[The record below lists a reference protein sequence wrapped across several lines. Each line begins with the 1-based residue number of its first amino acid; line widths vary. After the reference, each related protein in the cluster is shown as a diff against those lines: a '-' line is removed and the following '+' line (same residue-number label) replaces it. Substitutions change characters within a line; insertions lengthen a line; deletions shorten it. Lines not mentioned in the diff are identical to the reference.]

1 MVITEFSSALNQVAS
16 ERGISPDSVI
26 NSIKLALISAYRK
39 DFPGVSADDIDPQV
53 NPLTGEVKIM
63 IKGMDATPSGFGRI
77 AAQTAKQVILQKIRE
92 TEKQTIIEEYKKKI
106 GQIVS
111 GYIFRVDKNV
121 VILDLGRAQGVMP
134 TGEQVPTEVYLTN
147 RKIKVL
153 VKEIAEGPKGEEV
166 IVSRSAPKF
175 IEALFAQEVPEI
187 MSGAVKIENIAREA
201 GNRTKMA
208 VSSSD
213 ERVDPVGA
221 CVGQKGVR
229 VQAIVAELGDEK
241 IDIIDYNEDIS
252 KFITAS
258 LSPAKVVSIK
268 VDAKKRG
275 SNVVVPENQL
285 SLAIGKDGQ
294 NVRLAAKLTGWKI
307 DIRGDGVD
315 NEKKEE
321 EDKEKE
327 KKEKVAKE
335 KIKSPKVK
343 KIKKEKAA
351 VSISKV
357 LSKKSASPRQKGEGK
372 ER

>member
-1 MVITEFSSALNQVAS
+1 MAITEFNAALNQVAS
-16 ERGISPDSVI
+16 ERGISPESVI
-26 NSIKLALISAYRK
+26 NSIKLALISAYKK
-39 DFPGVSADDIDPQV
+39 DFPGVSTDDIDPQV
-53 NPLTGEVKIM
+53 DSLTGEVKIL
-63 IKGMDATPSGFGRI
+63 IAGEDATPPGFGRI

-134 TGEQVPTEVYLTN
+134 VGEQVPTEIYLAN

-166 IVSRSAPKF
+166 IVSRSSSRF

-187 MSGAVKIENIAREA
+187 ASGVVKVEVIAREA
-201 GNRTKMA
+201 GSRTKMA

-229 VQAIVAELGDEK
+229 VQSIVSELGDEK
-241 IDIIDYNEDIS
+241 IDIINYSKDIGQ
-252 KFITAS
+252 FIVAS
-258 LSPAKVVSIK
+258 LSPAKVI
-268 VDAKKRG
+268 DITIDEKKKE
-275 SNVVVPENQL
+275 SEVVVPDDQL

-307 DIRGDGVD
+307 DIKGDGSAPSEEVKK
-315 NEKKEE
+315 EKKEE
-321 EDKEKE
+321 IEKAPKRKEVKKKKISTSKSRK
-327 KKEKVAKE
+327 KKE
-335 KIKSPKVK
+335 
-343 KIKKEKAA
+343 
-351 VSISKV
+351 
-357 LSKKSASPRQKGEGK
+357 
-372 ER
+372 